1 MLIFKPLNY
10 CIMKK
15 LVINLQAISLI
26 VLGFLTLCLLGAEPG
41 SSESS
46 MYEYEHAFDYGH
58 LGWWLGWGWVVM
70 VVLFL
75 TLTAIRYYKGI
86 NE

>member
-1 MLIFKPLNY
+1 
-10 CIMKK
+10 MKQII
-15 LVINLQAISLI
+15 INLQAISLI

-46 MYEYEHAFDYGH
+46 MYEYEHAFEYGH
-58 LGWWLGWGWVVM
+58 IGWVLGWGWVVM
-70 VVLFL
+70 FTLFIAL
-75 TLTAIRYYKGI
+75 TIIRYYKGI